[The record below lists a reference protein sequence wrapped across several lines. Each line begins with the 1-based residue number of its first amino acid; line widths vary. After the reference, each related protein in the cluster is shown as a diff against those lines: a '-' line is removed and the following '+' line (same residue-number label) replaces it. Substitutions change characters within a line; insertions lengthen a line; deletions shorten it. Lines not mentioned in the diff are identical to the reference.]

1 MRYFNPKVMAS
12 LAAAALQKLPR
23 FERRMDFCFSSGDS
37 VIFVHLKMTRKA
49 VDLQLCMVLWQSQD
63 VQNPCRFFVASFL
76 RFDVCLLGDSGFQ
89 MNTSDSTLIESLAQ
103 IDDAGINSNIDVY
116 VFLFV

>member
-1 MRYFNPKVMAS
+1 M
-12 LAAAALQKLPR
+12 
-23 FERRMDFCFSSGDS
+23 
-37 VIFVHLKMTRKA
+37 IFVPPENDAKA

-116 VFLFV
+116 VTYSYLYNML